1 MKLTAEQWQEIEETL
16 STQLGSVKL
25 RCDGHEVFAIVKSE
39 KMKLVIVL
47 YIDGGMKGEWLNDE
61 SEICITL
68 FDKKR
73 NYLSTRKE
81 RASALKKLNNKRLPS
96 DIRPFFEKIY
106 EAKYSY
112 FSPVWTSAKSFC
124 RHIRKTCTTIELM
137 DTT

>member
-47 YIDGGMKGEWLNDE
+47 YIDGGMKGQWLNDE
-61 SEICITL
+61 SEIGVKF
-68 FDKKR
+68 FDKKTK
-73 NYLSTRKE
+73 YLSTRKE